1 MSSETVFIGGLHGSG
16 TSLLHRWLRAHP
28 KVSGIEGSGVPE
40 DEGQHLQDV
49 LPTAKSLGG
58 MGRFGFAT
66 GGHLTE
72 RSSLASA
79 ATRDALEA
87 SWGRYWNRHS
97 AVRVE
102 KSPPNL
108 IRFRLLQSLFPGSV
122 AVALIRHPLA
132 VAYSCQQKRRLNRLR
147 SLRGFV
153 EHWLHCHR
161 LFAADRPKTSRLVV
175 VRYEE
180 LVGNPSAALAPLW
193 SELGLSPVEGPE
205 PVRSDRDAEHA
216 KAWRRR
222 LLRPPLPATLLALE
236 AEVSSWGYSLRDFGS
251 DGR

>member
-1 MSSETVFIGGLHGSG
+1 MSRKTVFIGGLHGSG

-28 KVSGIEGSGVPE
+28 NVSGIEGSGVPE
-40 DEGQHLQDV
+40 DEGQHLQNV
-49 LPTAKSLGG
+49 LPTAKALGG

-72 RSSLASA
+72 CSPLSSPA
-79 ATRDALEA
+79 ARDALERA
-87 SWGRYWNRHS
+87 WGPYWTADT

-108 IRFRLLQSLFPGSV
+108 IRFRLLQSLFPDSV

-161 LFAADRPKTSRLVV
+161 IFATDRPKVTRLLV

-180 LVGNPSAALAPLW
+180 LVGTPSVALAPLW
-193 SELGLSPVEGPE
+193 AELGLSPIEVPE
-205 PVRSDRDAEHA
+205 LLRSDRDAEHS

-222 LLRPPLPATLLALE
+222 LARPPLPSALLALE
-236 AEVSSWGYSLRDFGS
+236 DEVESWGYSLRHFGS